1 MTLKDAVVKA
11 VWDNLAEDLAGLG
24 KVVLIVMTV
33 EIIAF
38 ILIMIWLC
46 RKK

>member
-1 MTLKDAVVKA
+1 MTFKDAVVKA

-24 KVVLIVMTV
+24 RVVLIVTAV
-33 EIIAF
+33 EVIAF

>member
-11 VWDNLAEDLAGLG
+11 IWDNLAEDLAGLG
-24 KVVLIVMTV
+24 KVVLIVTAV
-33 EIIAF
+33 EVIVFLA
-38 ILIMIWLC
+38 IMIFLC